1 MSKSIAQIKE
11 EFAQAGP
18 QGLPALYA
26 AYGGDPRTGVQNLI
40 KQYRRKKKRS
50 CMNASGLEQ
59 MKTYER
65 QHADCTLICGIDEA
79 GRGPLAGPV
88 VAGAVILPKDC
99 EILYLND
106 SKKLS
111 AGEAG
116 PPL

>member
-40 KQYRRKKKRS
+40 KQYRKKEEALRHE
-50 CMNASGLEQ
+50 CERLEQ

-65 QHADCTLICGIDEA
+65 QHADCALICGIDE
-79 GRGPLAGPV
+79 GGDRWPV
-88 VAGAVILPKDC
+88 RWWPAPSSFRRTVRSCI
-99 EILYLND
+99 
-106 SKKLS
+106 
-111 AGEAG
+111 
-116 PPL
+116 